1 MNMSEVRTEDV
12 SFFGAAGASVSGRL
26 YLPPAGQN
34 HRIGIVMCHGFGGV
48 KEGVLPGLATLLAGA
63 GYTALTFDFR
73 GFGGTGG
80 QVGRLVPDEQVEDT
94 VHALEYLAGSGR
106 VDPEQVG
113 LYGTSFGGGVAA
125 LAAAYS
131 DRPKALAVSV
141 PVTSGSGWLKSM
153 TRYYEFR
160 YLKAKAM
167 AAIREKTAT
176 GTIAMVDRFD
186 IMIPDPLSLE
196 RYTQKI
202 PMAMETFYHV
212 SHHEP
217 IARAADIAVPTLM
230 FGVKTD
236 QLVPVS
242 QTIDFYE
249 RLTVEKALDLSD
261 YGTHWAVYDELLPV
275 VSTKA
280 IAWYDRHL
288 RGVAH
293 VDR

>member
-1 MNMSEVRTEDV
+1 
-12 SFFGAAGASVSGRL
+12 
-26 YLPPAGQN
+26 
-34 HRIGIVMCHGFGGV
+34 V

-63 GYTALTFDFR
+63 GYTALAFDFR

-94 VHALEYLAGSGR
+94 VHALEDLAGSGR

-141 PVTSGSGWLKSM
+141 PVTSGGGWLKSM

-160 YLKAKAM
+160 DLKAKAM

-202 PMAMETFYHV
+202 QMVMETFYHV

-217 IARAADIAVPTLM
+217 IARADTQAGEVTQRSNADALAVRL
-230 FGVKTD
+230 D
-236 QLVPVS
+236 NLR
-242 QTIDFYE
+242 IDVE
-249 RLTVEKALDLSD
+249 RLKVTAC
-261 YGTHWAVYDELLPV
+261 
-275 VSTKA
+275 
-280 IAWYDRHL
+280 
-288 RGVAH
+288 
-293 VDR
+293 